1 MKRFFIGFLTVFSFI
16 ININCV
22 LGQTIGVSL
31 ERAIELALL
40 NNLEY
45 NACKLKVEQ
54 SKALIPTALTI
65 DKATIS
71 YSYDSN
77 NLAENNHPL
86 NVYGIEQSFSF
97 PTLYSAQ
104 YKVTRSESELANREL
119 EIVERQLIK
128 DVTHSYYEIQ
138 YNMNKLMRYRVLDT
152 IYDKFIQNVEDRF
165 NRGEAKSLDLFNA
178 RAKHHQIEILLDDIT
193 YATRLA
199 YKRLRVLVNADTLI
213 VVPLRD
219 LKELAILSEDIDSN
233 PGLRYVNQE
242 VNLQSDM
249 LRVERNKL
257 LPDITLGYY
266 NGSNR
271 FVGSKN
277 YPSYEIGITIP
288 IFFIEQKA
296 RINGAK
302 IGIEASRKYAEHYK
316 LSLLLKID
324 ELKSELQK
332 YRGHLEYYYSTGKQ
346 MSREIEKEAKEG
358 YEKGAIDYYSFVE
371 SIQNATLI
379 ELEYLDWLFQY
390 NSTVLE
396 INYLILESK

>member
-1 MKRFFIGFLTVFSFI
+1 
-16 ININCV
+16 
-22 LGQTIGVSL
+22 
-31 ERAIELALL
+31 L

-54 SKALIPTALTI
+54 SKTLIPTALTI

-119 EIVERQLIK
+119 EIVEKQLIK

-178 RAKHHQIEILLDDIT
+178 RAKHQQIEILLNDIT

-199 YKRLRVLVNADTLI
+199 YKKLRLLINADTLI
-213 VVPLRD
+213 VVPLSD
-219 LKELAILSEDIDSN
+219 LKELTILNEDIDSN
-233 PGLRYVNQE
+233 PGLKYVNQE

-257 LPDITLGYY
+257 LPDITIGYY

-288 IFFIEQKA
+288 LFFIEQKA
-296 RINGAK
+296 RINAAK
-302 IGIEASRKYAEHYK
+302 IGIEASRKYAEYYK
-316 LSLLLKID
+316 LSLLLKIE
-324 ELKSELQK
+324 ELKSELKK
-332 YRGHLEYYYSTGKQ
+332 YRGHLEYYYTTGRQ
-346 MSREIEKEAKEG
+346 MSREIEKEARDG
-358 YEKGAIDYYSFVE
+358 YEKGVIDYYSFVE

-396 INYLILESK
+396 INYLILESR

>member
-1 MKRFFIGFLTVFSFI
+1 MNRFFIGFLTFFSFI
-16 ININCV
+16 NINIV
-22 LGQTIGVSL
+22 FGQTKGVSL

-54 SKALIPTALTI
+54 SKTLIPTALTI

-77 NLAENNHPL
+77 NIAENNHPL

-119 EIVERQLIK
+119 EIVEKQLIK

-165 NRGEAKSLDLFNA
+165 NKGEARSLDLFNA
-178 RAKHHQIEILLDDIT
+178 RAKHQQIEILLNDIT

-199 YKRLRVLVNADTLI
+199 YKKLRLLINADTLI

-219 LKELAILSEDIDSN
+219 LKELTILNEDIDSN
-233 PGLRYVNQE
+233 PGLKYVKQE
-242 VNLQSDM
+242 VSLQSDM

-288 IFFIEQKA
+288 IFFVEQKA

-302 IGIEASRKYAEHYK
+302 IGIEASRKYAEYYK

-332 YRGHLEYYYSTGKQ
+332 YRGHLEYYYTTGKQ
-346 MSREIEKEAKEG
+346 MSREIEKEARDG
-358 YEKGAIDYYSFVE
+358 YEKGVIDYYSFVE

-396 INYLILESK
+396 INYLILESR